1 VASDAPLRSARL
13 PSQQQVTELLEGEF
27 TRAGFELADVVVEAS
42 TRPARIVV
50 IADGDEPPDLAA
62 LAALSRASSELLD
75 KLEDSDPY
83 VLEVTTPG
91 VDRPLKAERHYRR
104 ARGRKVE
111 LELSDGTHVAGRM
124 GELAEGVVRLVVA
137 GKRQGDYAVRELPLG
152 EIVKGV
158 VQVDF
163 STPNRRE
170 LELAGGQLQDDLGID
185 STQSGK
191 EADA

>member
-13 PSQQQVTELLEGEF
+13 PSQQQVMELLEGEF
-27 TRAGFELADVVVEAS
+27 TRAGFELADVVIEAR

-50 IADGDEPPDLAA
+50 IADGDESPDLEAI
-62 LAALSRASSELLD
+62 AALSRSSSELLD

-91 VDRPLKAERHYRR
+91 VDRPLKTERHYRR

-111 LELSDGTHVAGRM
+111 LELSDGTQLTGRL
-124 GELAEGVVRLVVA
+124 GELAAGVVPLVVA
-137 GKRQGDYAVRELPLG
+137 GKRQGDYTVRELPLDQ
-152 EIVKGV
+152 IVKAV

-163 STPNRRE
+163 STPNQRE
-170 LELAGGQLQDDLGID
+170 LELSGGQVLHDRGID
-185 STQSGK
+185 STQTGK

>member
-13 PSQQQVTELLEGEF
+13 PSQQQVMELLDGEF
-27 TRAGFELADVVVEAS
+27 TRAGFELADVLVEAS

-50 IADGDEPPDLAA
+50 IADGDELPDLAA
-62 LAALSRASSELLD
+62 IAALSRSSSELLD

-111 LELSDGTHVAGRM
+111 LELSDGTQLTGRL
-124 GELAEGVVRLVVA
+124 GELAEGVVALVVA
-137 GKRQGDYAVRELPLG
+137 GKRQGDYTVRELPFA
-152 EIVKGV
+152 EIVKAV

-170 LELAGGQLQDDLGID
+170 LELAGGQLGDDQGIH

>member
-13 PSQQQVTELLEGEF
+13 PSQQQVMELLSGEF

-50 IADGDEPPDLAA
+50 IADGDEPPDLEAI
-62 LAALSRASSELLD
+62 AALSRSSSELLD

-91 VDRPLKAERHYRR
+91 VDRPLKSERQYRR

-111 LELSDGTHVAGRM
+111 LELSDGTHVTGRM

>member
-62 LAALSRASSELLD
+62 IAALSRASSELLD

-111 LELSDGTHVAGRM
+111 LELSDGTHVTGRM

-170 LELAGGQLQDDLGID
+170 LELAGGQLQDDRGID

>member
-62 LAALSRASSELLD
+62 IAALSRASSELLD

-111 LELSDGTHVAGRM
+111 LELSDGTHVTGRM

-170 LELAGGQLQDDLGID
+170 LELAGGELQDDRGID